1 MSAVR
6 ENGHMLKDRFGEA
19 LWKVALEPEC
29 RMMPMCIVVSI
40 HALSPLT
47 DKIPVESLS
56 EK

>member
-6 ENGHMLKDRFGEA
+6 ENGHMLEDRFGEA

-29 RMMPMCIVVSI
+29 RRMRSRIAVSI

-47 DKIPVESLS
+47 DKIPARIPE
-56 EK
+56 